1 MTQRDFLQNVLNGI
15 LGDAE
20 IQYAQ
25 NALTK
30 LDAANQKRREN
41 PPKAVVEKRA
51 ENEQIGAVLY
61 EVLTDAPTI
70 VADIQT
76 ALTEKGYELKPQR
89 INSIAHTLVD
99 AGKIE
104 AVDVKVP
111 TKGTQRGYKR
121 ITEEN

>member
-1 MTQRDFLQNVLNGI
+1 MD
-15 LGDAE
+15 E
-20 IQYAQ
+20 
-25 NALTK
+25 
-30 LDAANQKRREN
+30 ANKKRREN
-41 PPKAVVEKRA
+41 PPKATVAKRA
-51 ENEQIGAVLY
+51 ENEQIGAALY

-70 VADIQT
+70 VADIQA

-89 INSIAHTLVD
+89 INSIAHTLVK

-111 TKGTQRGYKR
+111 TKGTQRGYKL